1 MSYKFDSM
9 LRILNMIDSGKTV
22 TRLKLAE
29 DLNVTVRSAD
39 RYIATLRSA
48 GFPIS
53 FNDDR
58 GTYVF
63 EEGYSLSKTDFS
75 TDEML
80 ALGLAKTV
88 LSRFG
93 SRTGKA
99 LAALERK
106 MRVCSFNLPKHIVF
120 SEQAMPPQV
129 EEHFRKL
136 NYAIANLSQVEM
148 VYSTAYKGGEK
159 STRTID
165 PHYLLYQ
172 ENIWYVRAYCRE
184 RKEPRLFALDRIE
197 SLTVLD
203 RSFLPKPK
211 ITPEEFKEA
220 FGVITDGDPVPVV
233 LRFDKACMPYLKR
246 FHFPGQKEKELPDGR
261 IELRFR
267 TSGLK
272 GVKLWLYRHVPHFEV
287 VEPKELKEEIR
298 KELKEALG
306 RI

>member
-1 MSYKFDSM
+1 
-9 LRILNMIDSGKTV
+9 V
-22 TRLKLAE
+22 TRPNLARELK
-29 DLNVTVRSAD
+29 VTVRSAD
-39 RYIATLRSA
+39 RYIATLRNA

-53 FNDDR
+53 FDDER
-58 GTYVF
+58 GSYVF

-75 TDEML
+75 TDEVL
-80 ALGLAKTV
+80 ALGLAKNM

-93 SRTGKA
+93 SKTGKV
-99 LAALERK
+99 LDSLERK
-106 MRVCSFNLPKHIVF
+106 MSISSFNLPKHIVF

-136 NYAIANLSQVEM
+136 NFAVANLNQVEM
-148 VYSTAYKGGEK
+148 VYSTAYKGGER
-159 STRTID
+159 SCRIVD
-165 PHYLLYQ
+165 PYYLLYH
-172 ENIWYVRAYCRE
+172 ENIWYLRAYCRE

-197 SLTVLD
+197 SLTVSD
-203 RSFLPKPK
+203 RNFLPKPE

-220 FGVITDGDPVPVV
+220 FGVITGGEPVTVV
-233 LRFDKACMPYLKR
+233 LRFDKACKPYLKR
-246 FHFPGQKEKELPDGR
+246 FTFPGQKEKELKDGR

-272 GVKLWLYRHVPHFEV
+272 GVKLWLYRHIPHFEV

-298 KELKEALG
+298 KELKEAIG

>member
-1 MSYKFDSM
+1 M
-9 LRILNMIDSGKTV
+9 
-22 TRLKLAE
+22 
-29 DLNVTVRSAD
+29 RSAD

-53 FNDDR
+53 FDDER
-58 GTYVF
+58 GSYVF

-75 TDEML
+75 TDEVL
-80 ALGLAKTV
+80 ALGLAKNM

-93 SRTGKA
+93 SKTGKV
-99 LAALERK
+99 LDSLERK
-106 MRVCSFNLPKHIVF
+106 MSICSFNLPKHIVF

-136 NYAIANLSQVEM
+136 NFAIVNLNQVEM
-148 VYSTAYKGGEK
+148 VYSTAYKGGEQ
-159 STRTID
+159 SCRVVD

-172 ENIWYVRAYCRE
+172 ENIWYLRAYCRE
-184 RKEPRLFALDRIE
+184 RKEPRLFALDRME
-197 SLTVLD
+197 SLKVLD
-203 RSFLPKPK
+203 QNFLPKPE

-220 FGVITDGDPVPVV
+220 FGVITDGDPVTVV
-233 LRFDKACMPYLKR
+233 LRFDKSCKPYLKR
-246 FHFPGQKEKELPDGR
+246 FAFPGQEEKELPDGR

-272 GVKLWLYRHVPHFEV
+272 GVKLWLYRHIPHFEV
-287 VEPKELKEEIR
+287 VEPKGLKEEIR
-298 KELKEALG
+298 TELQAAME